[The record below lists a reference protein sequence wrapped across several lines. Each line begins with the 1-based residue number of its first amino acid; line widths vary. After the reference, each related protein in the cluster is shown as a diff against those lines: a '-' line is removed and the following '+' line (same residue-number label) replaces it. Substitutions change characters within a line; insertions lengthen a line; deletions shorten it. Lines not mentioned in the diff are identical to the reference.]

1 VQNARITTYLL
12 LRRCRM
18 VTHLLVLGAA
28 MLPGL
33 AWSAS
38 KSCEDAARV
47 AAAEHSVPTELMQAI
62 ALAETGRRNNGALR
76 PWPWA
81 VNEGG
86 KGQWFDTRAEAET
99 HAQAALDAG
108 VRNIDIGCFQLNH
121 RWHAQAFRSVS
132 DMFDPLR
139 NARHAAAFLAELY
152 RETGDWRLAAGAYH
166 SRTPDRADL
175 YAARVDRL
183 RAGVPDDPA
192 GPVRRPAVN
201 TFPLL
206 QAGGAGSAG
215 SLVPGLASARPLL
228 TGAPARLIGG

>member
-1 VQNARITTYLL
+1 MQNARITTYLFS
-12 LRRCRM
+12 R
-18 VTHLLVLGAA
+18 HLGIVPCLIVLGAA

-33 AWSAS
+33 AWSAPE
-38 KSCEDAARV
+38 SCEGAARV
-47 AAAEHSVPTELMQAI
+47 AAAEHGVPADLMQAI
-62 ALAETGRRNNGALR
+62 ALAETGLRRDGVLR

-81 VNEGG
+81 VNKGG

-99 HAQAALDAG
+99 HAQAALDSG

-121 RWHAQAFRSVS
+121 RWHARSFRSVS

-139 NARHAAAFLAELY
+139 NARHAAAFLADLF

-166 SRTPDRADL
+166 SRTPDRAEL

-183 RAGVPDDPA
+183 LTGAPSHPA
-192 GPVRRPAVN
+192 VPVRKVPVN

-206 QAGGAGSAG
+206 QAGDAGSAG
-215 SLVPGLASARPLL
+215 SLVPVGAGARQMII
-228 TGAPARLIGG
+228 GAPARLIGG